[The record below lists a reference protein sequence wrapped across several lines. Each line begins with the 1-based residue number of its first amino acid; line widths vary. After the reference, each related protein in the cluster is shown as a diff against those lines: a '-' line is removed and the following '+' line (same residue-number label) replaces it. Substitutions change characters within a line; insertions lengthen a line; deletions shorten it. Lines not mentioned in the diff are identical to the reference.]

1 MNKELIKTIK
11 FTLFSISAG
20 IIHSVKRSNNL
31 PHEVPQIIQRLLS
44 VIAVAYTMC
53 TLISSIYF
61 YNLHYRQTEIMLSQ
75 INYAKK
81 NPVEEVLVVN
91 DSPYPPDDFLT
102 NNLLTG
108 GHLPIVYTLTPD
120 EKQWINVDVAL
131 YYGVKAIR
139 LAKED

>member
-1 MNKELIKTIK
+1 
-11 FTLFSISAG
+11 
-20 IIHSVKRSNNL
+20 
-31 PHEVPQIIQRLLS
+31 
-44 VIAVAYTMC
+44 
-53 TLISSIYF
+53 
-61 YNLHYRQTEIMLSQ
+61 MLSQ